1 MKIRTLAVLG
11 FVLVL
16 GGCYHAIIDTGK
28 PASGTVIEEP
38 WAMSFVGGLIPP
50 PMVDVASR
58 CPNGVSRVETQHSFL
73 NSLVG
78 GITSGIITPITI
90 TVTCAAGGMEEP
102 EDAEID
108 VIDASSTSPED
119 MATALNEAAL
129 ESWQRLGSPVY
140 VSMPVD

>member
-11 FVLVL
+11 LVLVL
-16 GGCYHAIIDTGK
+16 GGCYHAIIDTGM

-50 PMVDVASR
+50 PLVDVASR

-78 GITSGIITPITI
+78 GITSGIITPMTI
-90 TVTCAAGGMEEP
+90 TVTCAAGGMGEAGAADTE
-102 EDAEID
+102 
-108 VIDASSTSPED
+108 VIDASSASPED
-119 MATALNEAAL
+119 MVDALNAAARR
-129 ESWQRLGSPVY
+129 SWQELGSPVY
-140 VSMPVD
+140 VSMPLD

>member
-1 MKIRTLAVLG
+1 VKIRTLAVLG

-16 GGCYHAIIDTGK
+16 GGCYHAIIDTGM

-50 PMVDVASR
+50 PLVDVASR

-78 GITSGIITPITI
+78 GITSGIITPMTI
-90 TVTCAAGGMEEP
+90 TVTCAAGGMEE
-102 EDAEID
+102 AA
-108 VIDASSTSPED
+108 VIDADANDAESLS
-119 MATALNEAAL
+119 AAL
-129 ESWQRLGSPVY
+129 EAAVERSWNSGQPVY
-140 VSMPVD
+140 VSTPRGD

>member
-1 MKIRTLAVLG
+1 MKLRTLAVLG
-11 FVLVL
+11 LVLVL
-16 GGCYHAIIDTGK
+16 GGCYHAVIDTGR

-38 WAMSFVGGLIPP
+38 WAMSFVAGLIPP
-50 PMVDVASR
+50 PVVDVASR

-102 EDAEID
+102 EDAE
-108 VIDASSTSPED
+108 VIDASSQ
-119 MATALNEAAL
+119 ALNDMTAALNRAAL
-129 ESWQRLGSPVY
+129 ESLERLGTPVY
-140 VSMPVD
+140 VSMPMD